1 MFDAAARRLI
11 DPPLNWLGARLAAIS
26 VSANTVTIVGF
37 LVGLSALPLLAYG
50 RYDWALIAILANRFS
65 DGLDGAV
72 ARANGPT
79 DLGGYLDI
87 VCDFVFYAT
96 VVFGFALGQPEHA
109 IPAAFLVVSFMGT
122 GTTFLA
128 FAAVASKHQMTT
140 ATRGTKSLYYIG
152 GLTEGTETIAF
163 FVAMCLWPQAF
174 PILAWV
180 FGGLC
185 WLTTVSRVVTAYRVF
200 GGR

>member
-50 RYDWALIAILANRFS
+50 RYDLALIAILANRFS

-79 DLGGYLDI
+79 DFGGYLDI

-96 VVFGFALGQPEHA
+96 VVFGFAVGAPDHA
-109 IPAAFLVVSFMGT
+109 VPAAFLVVSFMGT

-128 FAAVASKHQMTT
+128 FAAVASKHKMTT
-140 ATRGTKSLYYIG
+140 ASRGTKSLYYIG

-185 WLTTVSRVVTAYRVF
+185 WLTTASRVAMAYRAF
-200 GGR
+200 GRR

>member
-11 DPPLNWLGARLAAIS
+11 EPPLNWLGARLAAVSI
-26 VSANTVTIVGF
+26 SANAVTVVGF
-37 LVGLSALPLLAYG
+37 FVGLSALPLLANG
-50 RYDWALIAILANRFS
+50 RYDWALMAILVNRFS

-72 ARANGPT
+72 ARAHGPT
-79 DLGGYLDI
+79 DFGGYLDI
-87 VCDFVFYAT
+87 VCDFVVYAI
-96 VVFGFALGQPEHA
+96 VVFGFALAEPDHA
-109 IPAAFLVVSFMGT
+109 IPAAFLVMSFMGT

-128 FAAVASKHQMTT
+128 FAAVASKHDMTT
-140 ATRGTKSLYYIG
+140 AVRGTKSLYYVG
-152 GLTEGTETIAF
+152 GLIEGTETIAF

-174 PILAWV
+174 PVLAWV

-185 WLTTVSRVVTAYRVF
+185 WLTTASRVAVAHRVF